1 MGEGTFQQGRE
12 AAGCRLLHPPS
23 RRAVPGGPADPPC
36 WLEPLLH
43 STPTAQVLPAVP
55 IFRETQTGILA
66 HVHGGLPGLPWDP
79 GHSGSFL
86 RGPGLPGSGG
96 GGPPSSAG
104 ESSLGG
110 AGLPAQTLG
119 LKVLFVHQV
128 LRKGLLA
135 IPLPCCSSLSPNTHG
150 FYHFPERGPRTA
162 SWGWEN
168 PRGAGQSPVSLVLW
182 ASSPG
187 LHRAMSC

>member
-66 HVHGGLPGLPWDP
+66 HVPGGLPGLPWDP

-110 AGLPAQTLG
+110 VWAPCADAWPQG
-119 LKVLFVHQV
+119 FVRASGPEEGASGH
-128 LRKGLLA
+128 
-135 IPLPCCSSLSPNTHG
+135 PPPCCSSLRPNTHG

-162 SWGWEN
+162 SWGWES